1 VLDSDAEAEFDALT
15 QAASLV
21 CQAPIS
27 LISLVDAH
35 RQWFKSRQ
43 GLETPE
49 TPRDLAFCAH
59 AILDG
64 DVFEVP
70 DTTRD
75 LRFHDNPLVTQAPDI
90 RFYAGVPLT

>member
-1 VLDSDAEAEFDALT
+1 MQVPPLPADEERRLAALHRLEVLDSDAEAEFDALT

-49 TPRDLAFCAH
+49 TPRDLAF
-59 AILDG
+59 
-64 DVFEVP
+64 
-70 DTTRD
+70 
-75 LRFHDNPLVTQAPDI
+75 
-90 RFYAGVPLT
+90 